1 MTQDKTRRIITA
13 AVSAVTILIVC
24 LLSFLIYQWIS
35 IAVKND
41 KIAKAE
47 EEKAYWAEKVENA
60 NSLEEKAEAELESG
74 YLYWEYEILKGN
86 K

>member
-13 AVSAVTILIVC
+13 VVSAVTVLIV
-24 LLSFLIYQWIS
+24 LLFSFLIYQWIT
-35 IAVKND
+35 IAVKNN

-47 EEKAYWAEKVENA
+47 EEKAYWENMVEGAENE
-60 NSLEEKAEAELESG
+60 LDKAEAELESG